1 MQLPSIW
8 NKKKARKR
16 ETAFVLSLCI
26 ITAILVFLPTGF
38 EHRILGGTVRA
49 KGDIV
54 GVDNSDVQQ
63 FGIVKAGDQAVRVR
77 IEGGPFKGREIE
89 ANNQLVG
96 KMELDTFYQEGDKAL
111 VVLNVDGDQ
120 IIDATVN
127 SHYRIGV
134 ELMLL
139 GIFGLLVLA
148 FAGWTGVKAMLSF
161 LFTGLMIWKILL
173 PGYLKGWDPVI
184 LSLAV
189 VAALTG
195 AIIFLV
201 AGVNRKGLVAF
212 LGAFAG
218 VGLTCFLSLFFGHLF
233 KVHGAV
239 KPFAETLLYSGFP
252 DLDLGNIFMSG
263 IFLASSGAVMDL
275 AMDVA
280 ASMSEITRHKPDITF
295 RAAVASGFAVGR
307 AVIGTMTTTLL
318 LAYSGGFS
326 TMLMVFMG
334 QGTPMVNIFNLN
346 YVAAEILH
354 TLVGS
359 FGLVAVAPLTAVI
372 GGLLLTNGRH
382 SLASGD
388 RAQKRAPAEGS

>member
-1 MQLPSIW
+1 MQSPSTR
-8 NKKKARKR
+8 NKKKAKTR
-16 ETAFVLSLCI
+16 ERSFVLSLCV
-26 ITAILVFLPTGF
+26 ITAILFFLPTGF

-49 KGDIV
+49 KGHIIT
-54 GVDNSDVQQ
+54 VDNSDVQQ
-63 FGIVKAGDQAVRVR
+63 FGIVKAGDQTAKVR
-77 IEGGPFKGREIE
+77 IESGPFKGREVE

-96 KMELDTFYQEGDKAL
+96 KMELDTFYQVGDRAL
-111 VVLNVDGDQ
+111 VVLNVDGEE
-120 IIDATVN
+120 IVDATVN

-139 GIFGLLVLA
+139 GVFALLVLA
-148 FAGWTGVKAMLSF
+148 FAGWTGAKAMLSF
-161 LFTGLMIWKILL
+161 LFTGLMIWKVLL

-195 AIIFLV
+195 GIIFLV

-212 LGAFAG
+212 LGASAG

-252 DLDLGNIFMSG
+252 HLDLGSIFMSG

-280 ASMSEITRHKPDITF
+280 ASMHEIARHKPDITF
-295 RAAVASGFAVGR
+295 RAAVSSGFAVGR

-334 QGTPMVNIFNLN
+334 QGTPMINIFNLN

-372 GGLLLTNGRH
+372 GGLLLTQRKH
-382 SLASGD
+382 VLSSAEKQEV
-388 RAQKRAPAEGS
+388 RAVT